1 MGTTRIGVPAKLLA
15 GFAYLAAFFSG
26 YVAFFLIGGYI
37 LLREQNDWLRFHAIK
52 AGVLMACFSVLSALI
67 AVIPS
72 LFSWIG
78 SIVALFGGYFH
89 PDFIY
94 DAQNLLSNTLT
105 VLERVAFLVLA
116 FFAFRGGDLPLGPLD
131 KLTNTMLGLVP
142 AAPAAPVAQPMQ
154 QPMQQPVPQPMQQP
168 MQQNQNPNNQY

>member
-26 YVAFFLIGGYI
+26 YVAFLLLGGYI
-37 LLREQNDWLRFHAIK
+37 LLREQNDWLRFHAVK
-52 AGVLMACFSVLSALI
+52 AGVLMACFSVLGALI

-94 DAQNLLSNTLT
+94 DAQSLLSNTLT

-116 FFAFRGGDLPLGPLD
+116 FFAFRGSDLPLGPLD
-131 KLTNTMLGLVP
+131 KLTNTLLGLAP
-142 AAPAAPVAQPMQ
+142 AAPAAQPV
-154 QPMQQPVPQPMQQP
+154 QQPVPQPV
-168 MQQNQNPNNQY
+168 QQNQDPNNQY

>member
-26 YVAFFLIGGYI
+26 YVAFLLLGGYI
-37 LLREQNDWLRFHAIK
+37 LLREQNDWLRFHAVK
-52 AGVLMACFSVLSALI
+52 AGVLMACFSVLGALI

-94 DAQNLLSNTLT
+94 DAQSLLSNTLT

-116 FFAFRGGDLPLGPLD
+116 FFAFRGSDLPLGPLD
-131 KLTNTMLGLVP
+131 KLTNTLLGLAP
-142 AAPAAPVAQPMQ
+142 AAPAAQPMQ
-154 QPMQQPVPQPMQQP
+154 QPMQQPVPQPV
-168 MQQNQNPNNQY
+168 QQNQDPNNQY